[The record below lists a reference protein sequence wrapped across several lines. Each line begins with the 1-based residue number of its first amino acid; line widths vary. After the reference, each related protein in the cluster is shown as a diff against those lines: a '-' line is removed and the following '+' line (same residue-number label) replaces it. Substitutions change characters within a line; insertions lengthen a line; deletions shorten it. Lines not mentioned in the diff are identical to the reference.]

1 MNMPLR
7 RWHLPVLPLAF
18 ALAAC
23 TEAPPPAWPGY
34 AEGEFVYLAA
44 SQAGTLQ
51 SLDVRAGDVVAAQ
64 APLFQLD
71 ARNES
76 DARDEAAARLAAAR
90 AQADDATKGR
100 RSDEIA
106 VTQAQ
111 LAQARTQA
119 ALTAS
124 ELARQQALVGQGF
137 IAPARLDDLRAA
149 AEQARARVAEA
160 EAALRVAQLPA
171 RSDTR
176 AAAGALAQAAQAT
189 LAQTEWR
196 VQQKRQHAPAAAVV
210 SDTFYRV
217 GEWVPAGR
225 PVVALLPQGATKAR
239 FFVAETEMAAAA
251 VGRRVLLHCEGCPA
265 PVAARV
271 EHVATQ
277 PEYMPPVLYARG
289 QRARLVFAVEARPEP
304 AGAASLRPGQ
314 PLDVRPAPE
323 DTR

>member
-1 MNMPLR
+1 MK
-7 RWHLPVLPLAF
+7 HLLALAFVPLAWG
-18 ALAAC
+18 LAAC
-23 TEAPPPAWPGY
+23 TQAPPAAWPGY

-44 SQAGTLQ
+44 SQSGTLQ
-51 SLDVRAGDVVAAQ
+51 TLAVRAGDAVVAD

-100 RSDEIA
+100 RSEEIA

-119 ALTAS
+119 ALAAS
-124 ELARQQALVGQGF
+124 ELARQQSLVGQGF

-149 AEQARARVAEA
+149 ADQARARVAEA

-176 AAAGALAQAAQAT
+176 VAAGALAQAAQAT

-196 VQQKRQHAPAAAVV
+196 VEQKRQRAPSAAVV

-225 PVVALLPQGATKAR
+225 PVLALLPKGATKAR
-239 FFVAETEMAAAA
+239 FFVAETELASVA
-251 VGRRVLLHCEGCPA
+251 VGRRVLLQCEGCPQ
-265 PVAARV
+265 PVTARV
-271 EHVATQ
+271 EHVAVQ

-289 QRARLVFAVEARPEP
+289 QRSRLVFAVEARPEP
-304 AGAASLRPGQ
+304 AAAVALRPGQ

-323 DTR
+323 GAP